1 MAAGV
6 VNRTL
11 VAIGV
16 TAVVLCGVNV
26 PTGAWSQQG
35 QQQQANQKEK
45 EQQKAKKTQDQDK
58 QRAQKKKEQEQQRLI
73 GRQEQRL
80 AQYRDHLEQQ
90 QRVAREHSAHLQ
102 QQNRRAQYGYQQ
114 QYVEGLRQQQWRI
127 QIHGSYDYG
136 RDPYFY
142 TAPSYRYFR
151 GGRYHETNQYGVNLL
166 RQSVN
171 AGYQQGRLAGLADR
185 QDRWPFGYR
194 DSYAY
199 QDANYG
205 YGGFYVDR
213 DDYNNYFRE
222 GFRRGYEDGYYER
235 HQYGTHADGST
246 SILGA
251 ELGVILNIEPI
262 R

>member
-45 EQQKAKKTQDQDK
+45 EQAEGEEDTGPGQATGAEEEGAGAAEADWPAGAAPGAVP
-58 QRAQKKKEQEQQRLI
+58 RPSGTAAAC
-73 GRQEQRL
+73 GT
-80 AQYRDHLEQQ
+80 
-90 QRVAREHSAHLQ
+90 EHSAHLQ

-142 TAPSYRYFR
+142 TARVIGTSAEAVTTRR
-151 GGRYHETNQYGVNLL
+151 INTASTCSGR
-166 RQSVN
+166 
-171 AGYQQGRLAGLADR
+171 A
-185 QDRWPFGYR
+185 
-194 DSYAY
+194 
-199 QDANYG
+199 
-205 YGGFYVDR
+205 
-213 DDYNNYFRE
+213 
-222 GFRRGYEDGYYER
+222 
-235 HQYGTHADGST
+235 
-246 SILGA
+246 
-251 ELGVILNIEPI
+251 
-262 R
+262 